1 MKGYKVFNPD
11 WTCRGY
17 QFEIGKIF
25 TEDIKPVCCDR
36 GFHFCTKISD
46 CFNYYDFNP
55 NNKVAEIEALGNI
68 DINKD
73 GSKCST
79 NKIYIIRELTWHE
92 VLDLVNTGEACTG
105 NCNSGDNNSG
115 NNNSGSY
122 NSGNKNS
129 GNCNSGD
136 RNSGSRNSGNY
147 NSGHY
152 NSGNYN
158 SGDGNSGDYNS
169 GNYNSGNHNSGHRNS
184 GNCNS
189 GDENSGHWNSG
200 DENSGHCNSGNNNG
214 GNHNSG
220 HHNSGDKNSGSYNI
234 GNHNSGNHNGGNW
247 NSGYCN
253 SGSHNSGHC
262 NSGRCNSGS
271 YNSGDCNSGNNN
283 RGNYNNGDWNKGNF
297 SNGCFNTESSKIF
310 LFNKPSNWTYQ
321 DWLESD
327 AHYVLK
333 GCPVNVLAWV
343 RDDIMTEEEKEK
355 HPEYLA
361 TGGFLKTIEEE
372 NSRQVWWDGLT
383 KWSKNIIMSLP
394 NFDKDIFK
402 ETTGIDV
409 DRKTI

>member
-79 NKIYIIRELTWHE
+79 NKIYIVRELTWYE

-169 GNYNSGNHNSGHRNS
+169 GNYNSGDYNSGS
-184 GNCNS
+184 CNS
-189 GDENSGHWNSG
+189 GD
-200 DENSGHCNSGNNNG
+200 
-214 GNHNSG
+214 
-220 HHNSGDKNSGSYNI
+220 
-234 GNHNSGNHNGGNW
+234 
-247 NSGYCN
+247 
-253 SGSHNSGHC
+253 
-262 NSGRCNSGS
+262 
-271 YNSGDCNSGNNN
+271 
-283 RGNYNNGDWNKGNF
+283 WNKTKF
-297 SNGCFNTESSKIF
+297 SSGCFNTESSKIF
-310 LFNKPSNWTYQ
+310 LFNKLSDWTREDWLDSDARYILMDCPSN
-321 DWLESD
+321 
-327 AHYVLK
+327 A
-333 GCPVNVLAWV
+333 LAWV
-343 RDDIMTEEEKEK
+343 WDYAMSKEEKQQYT
-355 HPEYLA
+355 EYSV
-361 TGGFLKTIEEE
+361 TGGFLDNVKRKKERQEWWNNLTEEK
-372 NSRQVWWDGLT
+372 R
-383 KWSKNIIMSLP
+383 NIVISLP
-394 NFDKDIFK
+394 NFNKDIFK
-402 ETTGIDV
+402 EITGIN
-409 DRKTI
+409 INMEAL